1 MGERLLWSCQ
11 ARVGMAATRFPL
23 PRCKSMT
30 PIFAIPTP
38 RPSLEGRVVVV
49 AGRDEGK
56 ARRGPGFQEIKK

>member
-1 MGERLLWSCQ
+1 ME
-11 ARVGMAATRFPL
+11 L
-23 PRCKSMT
+23 PGQGGDGCHQVSSPQMQEYD

-56 ARRGPGFQEIKK
+56 ARWDPGFQEIKK